1 VKTSKLI
8 IIASVILVLCFNI
21 SFFSNVTSV
30 YAATPGNIPFLVSIV
45 IMLGSFIAL
54 LLSLVISRYTAKP
67 ILIAV
72 FLLSSIAA
80 YFMDSYN
87 VIIDITMIQNAM
99 MTDTAEFMDLVN
111 IKLILYFL
119 VLGILPAIVIYKVII
134 SIVPLKTSI
143 FSRLNLILVLLFL
156 LASQLLLFSKTYA
169 SFFREHKELRYYT
182 NPVTYIY
189 SAGKYVNSMLATSNI
204 EVEPVG
210 QDART
215 PHTDAHRELTI
226 LVIGE
231 TARADRLSLNGY
243 ARETNPL
250 LANENVISFTNMH
263 SCGTSTAVSVPCMF
277 SMYSKD
283 EYDDE
288 KGKSTENL
296 LDVLSHAG
304 THVLWRDNNSDSK
317 GVALRVQYEDYK
329 SPEVN
334 PDCDI
339 ECRDDGM
346 LAGLQEYIDAQNE
359 GDILIVLHQMG
370 NHGPAYYKRYPKSF
384 EKFTPVCKTNHLD
397 LCSETEISNAYDNA
411 ILYTDFF
418 LSKVIDLLKQNMN
431 RFETAMLYMSD
442 HGESLGESG
451 VYLHGLPYF
460 MAPDSQTHVASIF
473 WFGDNYDEINIDAI
487 RQKAD
492 MEFSHDNLF
501 HTVLGLME
509 VETSIYNR
517 DLDIIYFDRQQ
528 EPTKIFTQGFHLH
541 TNDISR

>member
-1 VKTSKLI
+1 MSSRIAALTRTRVKTTKLI
-8 IIASVILVLCFNI
+8 IIASVILVLLFNFA
-21 SFFSNVTSV
+21 FFSNVTSV
-30 YAATPGNIPFLVSIV
+30 YAATPGNMPFLASIV

-54 LLSLVISRYTAKP
+54 LLSLVLSRYTTKP

-87 VIIDITMIQNAM
+87 VIIDSTMIQNAM
-99 MTDTAEFMDLVN
+99 MTDTAEFMDLLN
-111 IKLILYFL
+111 IKLILYFFI
-119 VLGILPAIVIYKVII
+119 LGILPAIVVYKVRIDDV
-134 SIVPLKTSI
+134 SLKTAL
-143 FSRLNLILVLLFL
+143 FSRLKLVLVLLFL
-156 LASQLLLFSKTYA
+156 ITSQLLLFSKTYA

-182 NPVTYIY
+182 NPVTYVY
-189 SAGKYVNSMLATSNI
+189 SASKYIRSMLATGNI
-204 EVEPVG
+204 EVGPIG
-210 QDART
+210 QDARV
-215 PHTDAHRELTI
+215 PHADAHRELTI

-243 ARETNPL
+243 ARNTNPL

-277 SMYSKD
+277 SMYNKD

-288 KGKSTENL
+288 KGKSSENL

-304 THVLWRDNNSDSK
+304 IHVLWRDNNSDSK

-329 SPEVN
+329 SPGVN

-346 LAGLQEYIDAQNE
+346 LEGLQDYIDTQQE

-370 NHGPAYYKRYPKSF
+370 NHGPAYYKRYPESF

-397 LCSETEISNAYDNA
+397 QCSETEISNAYDNA

-418 LSKVIDLLKQNMN
+418 LSKVITLLKQNMN

-442 HGESLGESG
+442 HGESLGEGG

-460 MAPDSQTHVASIF
+460 MAPDTQTHVASIF
-473 WFGDNYDEINIDAI
+473 WFGDNYDEINIDSV

-492 MEFSHDNLF
+492 MDFSHDNLF

-509 VETSIYNR
+509 VDTSVYNR
-517 DLDIIYFDRQQ
+517 ELDIIYFDQQ
-528 EPTKIFTQGFHLH
+528 
-541 TNDISR
+541 

>member
-1 VKTSKLI
+1 MYAPGQITDPARTRVKTTKLI
-8 IIASVILVLCFNI
+8 IIASAMLVLLFNFA
-21 SFFSNVTSV
+21 FFSNVTSV
-30 YAATPGNIPFLVSIV
+30 YAATPGNMPFLASIV

-54 LLSLVISRYTAKP
+54 LLSLVLSRYTTKP

-87 VIIDITMIQNAM
+87 VIIDSTMIQNAM
-99 MTDTAEFMDLVN
+99 MTDTAEFMDLLN
-111 IKLILYFL
+111 IKLILYFFI
-119 VLGILPAIVIYKVII
+119 LGILPAIVVYKVRIDDV
-134 SIVPLKTSI
+134 SLKTAL
-143 FSRLNLILVLLFL
+143 FSRLKLVLVLLFL
-156 LASQLLLFSKTYA
+156 ITSQLLLFSKTYA

-182 NPVTYIY
+182 NPVTYVY
-189 SAGKYVNSMLATSNI
+189 SASKYIRSMLATGNI
-204 EVEPVG
+204 EVGPIG
-210 QDART
+210 QDARV
-215 PHTDAHRELTI
+215 PHADAHRELTI

-243 ARETNPL
+243 TRETNPL

-277 SMYSKD
+277 SMYNKD

-288 KGKSTENL
+288 KGKSSENL

-304 THVLWRDNNSDSK
+304 IHVLWRDNNSDSK

-329 SPEVN
+329 SPGVN

-346 LAGLQEYIDAQNE
+346 LEGLQDYIDTQQE

-370 NHGPAYYKRYPKSF
+370 NHGPAYYKRYPESF

-397 LCSETEISNAYDNA
+397 QCSETEISNAYDNA

-418 LSKVIDLLKQNMN
+418 LSKVITLLKQNMN

-442 HGESLGESG
+442 HGESLGEGG

-460 MAPDSQTHVASIF
+460 MAPDNQTHVASIF
-473 WFGDNYDEINIDAI
+473 WFGDNYDEINIDSV

-492 MEFSHDNLF
+492 MDFSHDNLF

-509 VETSIYNR
+509 VDTSVYNR
-517 DLDIIYFDRQQ
+517 ELDIIYFDQQ
-528 EPTKIFTQGFHLH
+528 E
-541 TNDISR
+541 

>member
-1 VKTSKLI
+1 MYSAPGRIADPVRTRVKTTKLI

-87 VIIDITMIQNAM
+87 VIIDITMLQNAM

-119 VLGILPAIVIYKVII
+119 VLGILPAIVIYKVRINDV
-134 SIVPLKTSI
+134 SLKTAL
-143 FSRLNLILVLLFL
+143 FSRLKLILVLLFL
-156 LASQLLLFSKTYA
+156 IASQLLLFNKTYA

-189 SAGKYVNSMLATSNI
+189 SAGKYVSSMRATSNI

-210 QDART
+210 LDARV
-215 PHTDAHRELTI
+215 PHADPHRELTI

-250 LANENVISFTNMH
+250 LANEGVISFTSMH
-263 SCGTSTAVSVPCMF
+263 SCGTSTAISVPCMF

-288 KGKSTENL
+288 KGKSSENL
-296 LDVLSHAG
+296 LDILSHAG
-304 THVLWRDNNSDSK
+304 IHVLWRDNNSDSK

-329 SPEVN
+329 SSEVN
-334 PDCDI
+334 PVCDV

-346 LAGLQEYIDAQNE
+346 LEGLQDYIDTQRE

-370 NHGPAYYKRYPKSF
+370 NHGPAYYKRYPESF
-384 EKFTPVCKTNHLD
+384 EKFTPACKTNHLD
-397 LCSETEISNAYDNA
+397 QCSETEISNAYDNA

-418 LSKVIDLLKQNMN
+418 LSKVIALLKQNMD
-431 RFETAMLYMSD
+431 RFETAMIYMSD
-442 HGESLGESG
+442 HGESLGEGG

-492 MEFSHDNLF
+492 MDFSHDNLF

-509 VETSIYNR
+509 VETSVYNR
-517 DLDIIYFDRQQ
+517 ELDIIYFDR
-528 EPTKIFTQGFHLH
+528 
-541 TNDISR
+541 

>member
-1 VKTSKLI
+1 VKTTKLI
-8 IIASVILVLCFNI
+8 IIASVILVLLFNFA
-21 SFFSNVTSV
+21 FFSNVTSV
-30 YAATPGNIPFLVSIV
+30 YAATPGNMPFLASIV

-54 LLSLVISRYTAKP
+54 LLSLVLSRYTTKP

-87 VIIDITMIQNAM
+87 VIIDSTMIQNAM
-99 MTDTAEFMDLVN
+99 MTDTAEFMDLLN
-111 IKLILYFL
+111 IKLILYFFI
-119 VLGILPAIVIYKVII
+119 LGILPAIVVYKVRIDDV
-134 SIVPLKTSI
+134 SLKTAL
-143 FSRLNLILVLLFL
+143 FSRLKLVLVLLFL
-156 LASQLLLFSKTYA
+156 ITSQLLLFSKTYA

-182 NPVTYIY
+182 NPVTYVY
-189 SAGKYVNSMLATSNI
+189 SASKYIRSMLATGNI
-204 EVEPVG
+204 EVGPIG
-210 QDART
+210 QDARV
-215 PHTDAHRELTI
+215 PHADAHRELTI

-243 ARETNPL
+243 TRETNPL

-277 SMYSKD
+277 SMYNKD

-288 KGKSTENL
+288 KGKSSENL

-304 THVLWRDNNSDSK
+304 IHVLWRDNNSDSK

-329 SPEVN
+329 SPGVN

-346 LAGLQEYIDAQNE
+346 LEGLQDYIDTQQE

-370 NHGPAYYKRYPKSF
+370 NHGPAYYKRYPESF

-397 LCSETEISNAYDNA
+397 QCSETEISNAYDNA

-418 LSKVIDLLKQNMN
+418 LSKVITLLKQNMN

-442 HGESLGESG
+442 HGESLGEGG

-460 MAPDSQTHVASIF
+460 MAPDTQTHVASIF
-473 WFGDNYDEINIDAI
+473 WFGDNYDEINIDSV

-492 MEFSHDNLF
+492 MDFSHDNLF

-509 VETSIYNR
+509 VDTSVYNR
-517 DLDIIYFDRQQ
+517 ELDIIYFDQQ
-528 EPTKIFTQGFHLH
+528 
-541 TNDISR
+541 